1 MVIYVYIYFVILALI
16 VILIL
21 WCKKRSASQ
30 HKEDKGEQGEAM
42 LRQHTDLSLAG
53 KGYHA
58 LHDLLIPLYE
68 STTQIDHLYVS
79 RYGIFVVETKNY
91 AGWIYGDAEQ
101 KQWTQVLYQQ
111 KRRFYNPLKQNETH
125 IKALA
130 YLLKLPMDK
139 FHSIVVFVG
148 EAELKTALP
157 DNVLQGADISGYVR
171 RFRRS
176 LLSQAQVDEIYAT
189 LSQKR
194 YRATA
199 AKKRRHV
206 RDVQGRHG

>member
-1 MVIYVYIYFVILALI
+1 MELSYVWVLMAVGVIAVLGWKWRQTSV
-16 VILIL
+16 
-21 WCKKRSASQ
+21 
-30 HKEDKGEQGEAM
+30 HTHNKGEQGEVM

-91 AGWIYGDAEQ
+91 AGWIYGDAKQ

-130 YLLKLPMDK
+130 YLLKLPMET

-148 EAELKTALP
+148 EAEFKTALP
-157 DNVLQGADISGYVR
+157 DNVLQGADISGYVH

>member
-1 MVIYVYIYFVILALI
+1 MELSYIWVLMVVVVIAVLG
-16 VILIL
+16 
-21 WCKKRSASQ
+21 WKWRQKSA
-30 HKEDKGEQGEAM
+30 HAHNKGEQGEAM
-42 LRQHTDLSLAG
+42 LRQHTDPSLAG

-111 KRRFYNPLKQNETH
+111 KYRFYNPLKQNETH

-130 YLLKLPMDK
+130 YLLKLPVET

-157 DNVLQGADISGYVR
+157 DNVLQGADISGYVH

>member
-1 MVIYVYIYFVILALI
+1 MELSYVWVLMAVGVIAVLGWKWRQTSV
-16 VILIL
+16 
-21 WCKKRSASQ
+21 
-30 HKEDKGEQGEAM
+30 HTHNKGEQGEAM
-42 LRQHTDLSLAG
+42 LRQHTDLSLAD

-130 YLLKLPMDK
+130 YLLKLPVET

-148 EAELKTALP
+148 EAEFKTALP
-157 DNVLQGADISGYVR
+157 DNVLQGADISGYVH

-176 LLSQAQVDEIYAT
+176 LLSQDQVDEIYAT

>member
-1 MVIYVYIYFVILALI
+1 MELSYVWVLMAVGVIEVLGWKWRQTSV
-16 VILIL
+16 
-21 WCKKRSASQ
+21 
-30 HKEDKGEQGEAM
+30 HTHNKGEQGEAM
-42 LRQHTDLSLAG
+42 LRQHTDLSLAD

-130 YLLKLPMDK
+130 YLLKLPMET

-148 EAELKTALP
+148 EAEFKTALP
-157 DNVLQGADISGYVR
+157 DNVLQGADISGYVH

>member
-1 MVIYVYIYFVILALI
+1 MELSYIWVLMVVVVITVLG
-16 VILIL
+16 
-21 WCKKRSASQ
+21 WKWRQKSA
-30 HKEDKGEQGEAM
+30 HAHNKGEQGEAM
-42 LRQHTDLSLAG
+42 LRQHTDPSLAG

-130 YLLKLPMDK
+130 YLLKLPVET

-148 EAELKTALP
+148 EAEFKTALP
-157 DNVLQGADISGYVR
+157 DNVLQGADISGYVH

>member
-1 MVIYVYIYFVILALI
+1 
-16 VILIL
+16 
-21 WCKKRSASQ
+21 
-30 HKEDKGEQGEAM
+30 
-42 LRQHTDLSLAG
+42 
-53 KGYHA
+53 
-58 LHDLLIPLYE
+58 
-68 STTQIDHLYVS
+68 
-79 RYGIFVVETKNY
+79 
-91 AGWIYGDAEQ
+91 
-101 KQWTQVLYQQ
+101 
-111 KRRFYNPLKQNETH
+111 
-125 IKALA
+125 
-130 YLLKLPMDK
+130 MDK

>member
-1 MVIYVYIYFVILALI
+1 MELSYVWVLMAVGVIAVLGWKWRQTSV
-16 VILIL
+16 
-21 WCKKRSASQ
+21 
-30 HKEDKGEQGEAM
+30 HTHNKGEQGEAM
-42 LRQHTDLSLAG
+42 LRQHTDLSLAD

-111 KRRFYNPLKQNETH
+111 KYRFYNPLKQNETH

-130 YLLKLPMDK
+130 YLLKLPMET

-148 EAELKTALP
+148 EAEFKTALP
-157 DNVLQGADISGYVR
+157 DNVLQGADISGYVH

>member
-1 MVIYVYIYFVILALI
+1 MELSYVWVLMAVGVIAVLGWKWRQTSV
-16 VILIL
+16 
-21 WCKKRSASQ
+21 
-30 HKEDKGEQGEAM
+30 HTHNKGEQGEAM

-111 KRRFYNPLKQNETH
+111 KYRFYNPLKQNETH

-130 YLLKLPMDK
+130 YLLKLPMET

-148 EAELKTALP
+148 EAEFKTALP
-157 DNVLQGADISGYVR
+157 DNVLQGADISGYVH

>member
-1 MVIYVYIYFVILALI
+1 MELSYIWVLMVVVVIAVLG
-16 VILIL
+16 
-21 WCKKRSASQ
+21 WKWRQKSA
-30 HKEDKGEQGEAM
+30 HAHNKGEQGEAM
-42 LRQHTDLSLAG
+42 LRQHTDPSLAG

-130 YLLKLPMDK
+130 YLLKLPMET

-148 EAELKTALP
+148 EAEFKTALP
-157 DNVLQGADISGYVR
+157 DNVLQGADISGYVH

-189 LSQKR
+189 LSQKC

>member
-1 MVIYVYIYFVILALI
+1 MELSYVWVLMAVGVIAVLGWKWRQTSV
-16 VILIL
+16 
-21 WCKKRSASQ
+21 
-30 HKEDKGEQGEAM
+30 HTHNKGEQGEAM
-42 LRQHTDLSLAG
+42 LRQHTDLSLAD

-148 EAELKTALP
+148 EAELKTFA
-157 DNVLQGADISGYVR
+157 
-171 RFRRS
+171 
-176 LLSQAQVDEIYAT
+176 
-189 LSQKR
+189 
-194 YRATA
+194 
-199 AKKRRHV
+199 
-206 RDVQGRHG
+206 

>member
-1 MVIYVYIYFVILALI
+1 MELSYVWVLMAVGVIAVLGWKWRQTSV
-16 VILIL
+16 
-21 WCKKRSASQ
+21 
-30 HKEDKGEQGEAM
+30 HTHNKGEQGEAM

-130 YLLKLPMDK
+130 YLLKLPVET

-148 EAELKTALP
+148 EAEFKTALP
-157 DNVLQGADISGYVR
+157 DNVLQGADISGYVH

>member
-1 MVIYVYIYFVILALI
+1 MELSYIWVLMVVVVIAVLG
-16 VILIL
+16 
-21 WCKKRSASQ
+21 WKWRQKSA
-30 HKEDKGEQGEAM
+30 HAHNKGEQGEAM
-42 LRQHTDLSLAG
+42 LRQHTDPSLAG

-111 KRRFYNPLKQNETH
+111 KYRFYNPLKQNETH

-130 YLLKLPMDK
+130 YLLKLPVET

-148 EAELKTALP
+148 EAEFKTALP

>member
-1 MVIYVYIYFVILALI
+1 MELSYIWVLMVVVVIAVLG
-16 VILIL
+16 
-21 WCKKRSASQ
+21 WKWRQKSA
-30 HKEDKGEQGEAM
+30 HAHNKGEQGEAM
-42 LRQHTDLSLAG
+42 LRQHTDPSLAG

-58 LHDLLIPLYE
+58 LHDLLIPLYD

-79 RYGIFVVETKNY
+79 RYGVFVVETKNY

-111 KRRFYNPLKQNETH
+111 KYRFYNPLKQNETH

-148 EAELKTALP
+148 EVELKTALP

>member
-1 MVIYVYIYFVILALI
+1 MELSYIWVLMVVVVIAVLG
-16 VILIL
+16 
-21 WCKKRSASQ
+21 WKWRQKSA
-30 HKEDKGEQGEAM
+30 HAHNKGEQGEAM
-42 LRQHTDLSLAG
+42 LRQHTDPSLAG

-130 YLLKLPMDK
+130 YLLKLPMET

-148 EAELKTALP
+148 EAEFKTALP
-157 DNVLQGADISGYVR
+157 DNVLQGADISGYVH

>member
-1 MVIYVYIYFVILALI
+1 MELSYVWVLMAVGVIAVLGWKWRQTSV
-16 VILIL
+16 
-21 WCKKRSASQ
+21 
-30 HKEDKGEQGEAM
+30 HTHNKGEQGEAM

-130 YLLKLPMDK
+130 YLLKLPMET

-148 EAELKTALP
+148 EAEFKTALP
-157 DNVLQGADISGYVR
+157 DNVLQGADISGYVH